1 MFAKGAS
8 SQFKTR
14 ALIFLIIGFV
24 TMYFSGCF
32 GTDIINVIQNPIMEK
47 LGCTATQAVLGWTI
61 GGYSVILLS
70 FFFSTIIMKK
80 GVREFATACFVIM
93 AAGAVLVG
101 IGYNVGGG
109 AGSALIIVGGFLLK
123 NFLMGLQV
131 SVFQVVALW
140 FNQTRGFALGLMGA
154 AFALDNATSSTGLSM
169 LYNGLGF
176 TNMMMVTAVILVV
189 LGVATFLFVRTTPQE
204 LGLTPDGL
212 PEQAPAG
219 GHEEQGAQEF
229 QSKWTLGKLLKLKES
244 WAIMLGIG
252 VFNLT
257 LAAVI
262 SQFFN
267 SLMSMGLEMSTCS
280 MYMLIFGVLGIAM
293 SPVYG
298 KLVDKVGAPK
308 TGVICAALFLVSV
321 AGFAFKIPIAAALG
335 LTFFV
340 GSPVIQ
346 PALTIHVFGGRE
358 YQSANRYLSIVI
370 NLIAACGIP
379 FMTIFYDATG
389 SYQMAYYVLLA
400 MNAVALVLLL
410 TCNKSY
416 ADD

>member
-1 MFAKGAS
+1 MFAKEAS
-8 SQFKTR
+8 SKFKRR
-14 ALIFLIIGFV
+14 AFIFLIIGFI

-32 GTDIINVIQNPIMEK
+32 GTDIINVVQNPIMEK

-93 AAGAVLVG
+93 AVGALLVG
-101 IGYNVGGG
+101 VGYNIGGG

-140 FNQTRGFALGLMGA
+140 FNQTRGFVLGLMGA

-176 TNMMMVTAVILVV
+176 TNMMMVAAAILVA
-189 LGVATFLFVRTTPQE
+189 LGIVTYLFVRTTPQE

-212 PEQAPAG
+212 PEQTPAG
-219 GHEEQGAQEF
+219 GQEEQGAQEF

-267 SLMSMGLEMSTCS
+267 SLMSMGLELSTCS
-280 MYMLIFGVLGIAM
+280 LFMLIFGILGIVM
-293 SPVYG
+293 SPIYG
-298 KLVDKVGAPK
+298 KLVDVLSAPRA
-308 TGVICAALFLVSV
+308 GVVCAILYLVSV
-321 AGFAFKIPIAAALG
+321 AGFAFQIPIVAALG

-358 YQSANRYLSIVI
+358 YQAANRYLSIVI

-400 MNAVALVLLL
+400 LNVAALVLML
-410 TCNKSY
+410 TCNKTY
-416 ADD
+416 GDD

>member
-1 MFAKGAS
+1 MI
-8 SQFKTR
+8 
-14 ALIFLIIGFV
+14 LLVIGFV

-80 GVREFATACFVIM
+80 GIREFATACFIIM
-93 AAGAVLVG
+93 AVGAVLVG
-101 IGYNVGGG
+101 VGYNIGGG

-131 SVFQVVALW
+131 SVFQMVALW

-176 TNMMMVTAVILVV
+176 TSMMMVTAVILVA
-189 LGVATFLFVRTTPQE
+189 LGVVTFLFVRTAPQE
-204 LGLTPDGL
+204 VGLTPDGL
-212 PEQAPAG
+212 PVQAPAD
-219 GHEEQGAQEF
+219 GHEEQGPQEF

-244 WAIMLGIG
+244 WAIMIGMG
-252 VFNLT
+252 VFSLT

-280 MYMLIFGVLGIAM
+280 MYMLIFGLLGIVM
-293 SPVYG
+293 SPIYG
-298 KLVDKVGAPK
+298 KMVDKLGAPK
-308 TGVICAALFLVSV
+308 AGVVCAVLYLVSI
-321 AGFAFKIPIAAALG
+321 AGFAFKIPVVAALG

-358 YQSANRYLSIVI
+358 YQSANRYLSIGV
-370 NLIAACGIP
+370 NLIAACGVP
-379 FMTIFYDATG
+379 FMTIFFDATG

-400 MNAVALVLLL
+400 LNAVVVLLML